1 MGMTVSGSSTEL
13 KFLYRSLNPVIAWK
27 STVGNCQDAW
37 TLVEEAGV
45 TIKLVGARPG
55 AIRKVSIGM
64 MIYCILLEDLE
75 IQCGKK
81 TWKKSREETLKKKTT
96 TITTTPIRAQQL
108 LSLLRKNVTKDVFL
122 SIRIMK
128 NLPII
133 YHILLEGLWIV
144 GRIKK
149 GYLTE
154 EKYQQQELN

>member
-1 MGMTVSGSSTEL
+1 MKE
-13 KFLYRSLNPVIAWK
+13 KQR
-27 STVGNCQDAW
+27 GNFK
-37 TLVEEAGV
+37 E
-45 TIKLVGARPG
+45 
-55 AIRKVSIGM
+55 
-64 MIYCILLEDLE
+64 
-75 IQCGKK
+75 KK
-81 TWKKSREETLKKKTT
+81 T
-96 TITTTPIRAQQL
+96 TITTTPTRAQQL

-149 GYLTE
+149 GYSTE

>member
-1 MGMTVSGSSTEL
+1 MGRKHER
-13 KFLYRSLNPVIAWK
+13 KAER
-27 STVGNCQDAW
+27 
-37 TLVEEAGV
+37 
-45 TIKLVGARPG
+45 KLQ
-55 AIRKVSIGM
+55 RK
-64 MIYCILLEDLE
+64 
-75 IQCGKK
+75 K
-81 TWKKSREETLKKKTT
+81 T
-96 TITTTPIRAQQL
+96 TITTTPTRAQQL
-108 LSLLRKNVTKDVFL
+108 LSMLRKNVTKDVFL